1 MSKSKLYTRTGDE
14 GKTSLVGGTRIS
26 KGSHR
31 LHIYGEVDELN
42 SNLGMAHSLMKFHD
56 ITTSELSFIEDIQSR
71 LFDLGSNLAC
81 EPENIKKFN
90 LPQLADDVLVRMEE
104 KIDELDAEVPPL
116 KNFIL
121 PGGHPI
127 AAAFH
132 ISRTICRRIE
142 RNFVSFEDE
151 NPNQLPNNAMVF
163 VNRLSDYLFVMAR
176 YVNHVAKE
184 PEVLWGAK

>member
-1 MSKSKLYTRTGDE
+1 MNKSKVYTKTGDK
-14 GKTSLVGGTRIS
+14 GQTSLVGGTRVS

-42 SNLGMAHSLMKFHD
+42 SNLGMSHSLMKFHNVALD
-56 ITTSELSFIEDIQSR
+56 ELEFIEDIQAR

-81 EPENIKKFN
+81 EPENVKKYK
-90 LPQLADDVLVRMEE
+90 LPQILDNTVLGLEE
-104 KIDELDAEVPPL
+104 KIDELDSELPAL

-127 AAAFH
+127 ASTFH
-132 ISRTICRRIE
+132 IARTICRRIE
-142 RNFVSFEDE
+142 RNLVSFEEE
-151 NPNQLPNNAMVF
+151 NPNQLPNNAMIF
-163 VNRLSDYLFVMAR
+163 INRLSDYLFVMAR

-184 PEVLWGAK
+184 QEVLWVAK